1 MNKITPISPHDY
13 KWNFGKAL
21 PEEQRRPQ
29 RYLNRDP
36 YPRIPFQPEPEEA
49 PTAGASVGIVLAL
62 SVVGVAIEI
71 IAHKLT

>member
-1 MNKITPISPHDY
+1 MRPTKAIGPGEA

-21 PEEQRRPQ
+21 PAEQRVPQ
-29 RYLNRDP
+29 RFLSCDP
-36 YPRIPFQPEPEEA
+36 NPRIPFQPDPDEV

-62 SVVGVAIEI
+62 SFVGVAIEI